1 MSMSPDYAE
10 AKAILA
16 GTSMMLPEKRH
27 LEALEEHHQCEMI
40 RLVYD
45 IDQVTKAA
53 LRRN

>member
-1 MSMSPDYAE
+1 MNNDYAE

-27 LEALEEHHQCEMI
+27 LEAIEEHLQCELI

-45 IDQVTKAA
+45 IDQVAKAA
-53 LRRN
+53 LKRN